1 MCRIAIVFH
10 TKNDGTHQFVVFYE
24 FDITGLKNLFTPS
37 DYLVGTVVVNVFD
50 DVRECQIIC
59 FTIARMNAKKAIC
72 KSKRKKMRPRLKREI
87 CGEV

>member
-10 TKNDGTHQFVVFYE
+10 TKNDGAHQFVVFYE

-37 DYLVGTVVVNVFD
+37 DYLVGSVVVNVFD
-50 DVRECQIIC
+50 DVRECQIIS
-59 FTIARMNAKKAIC
+59 FTIAPMIVKKAIC
-72 KSKRKKMRPRLKREI
+72 KSKRKKMRPKLKREI